1 MADIKASKVKQK
13 KRGLGLYQQ
22 NILTKKVQL
31 PYNVIGNNIAENILK
46 KLSETISGK
55 CIKEGY
61 IKTNSIRLISYSA
74 GVIVDKYVV
83 FVVVFECLVCRPV
96 EGMRFRAI
104 VKNVTKAG
112 VRCETKEE
120 ISPVV
125 VFIARDHHFKSK
137 EFSELKIGDEITVRV
152 IGIRF
157 ELNDKY
163 ISVIAEHVI
172 PRKSRKR
179 PKIIIK
185 KNA

>member
-1 MADIKASKVKQK
+1 MADVKVPSVK
-13 KRGLGLYQQ
+13 KKRRGLGIYQQ
-22 NILTKKVQL
+22 NILTKKVSL
-31 PYNVIGNNIAENILK
+31 PYNVVGSNIAENIQK

-55 CIKEGY
+55 CIEEGY

-74 GVIVDKYVV
+74 GVISGKNVIFTVS
-83 FVVVFECLVCRPV
+83 FECLVCRPV
-96 EGMRFRAI
+96 EGMRFRTQ
-104 VKNVTKAG
+104 VKNITKAG
-112 VRCETKEE
+112 IRAETTEE

-125 VFIARDHHFKSK
+125 VFIARDHHFKNK
-137 EFSELKIGDEITVRV
+137 EFSNLKVGEDITIRV

-163 ISVIAEHVI
+163 ISVIAELVP
-172 PRKSRKR
+172 PRKVKKK